1 MYWISFFGIA
11 SHFTNAFKR
20 KYGTSPKEYRQEK
33 TGK

>member
-1 MYWISFFGIA
+1 MA